1 MCACICV
8 CLFVVLGSGTME
20 EGTMVCASY
29 LELIHM
35 ESPHGSG
42 ILCSGRGLRVKGN
55 RACRS

>member
-1 MCACICV
+1 MCVRA
-8 CLFVVLGSGTME
+8 FVVLGSGTME